1 MIPFETANIQA
12 YRLLLRIE
20 IALREL
26 IRRAYQDEFGA
37 RWRRRIPGDL
47 LRKIRESESTDAA
60 KKQFGFRRLGPLYYL
75 TFGELLTLLDQKTCA
90 PILARLGGPSFVSQV
105 ANLSGPRNAISH
117 ARAVSS
123 AALAAAEAL
132 YAQLESAYS
141 PSGLAALL
149 RSPDVGL
156 DPHDIRSRC
165 AAWLRRLHQDV
176 AQLHTPLD
184 PMPDHQIAVNQ
195 YWWGNAQFA
204 GFDTNSVD
212 EIAKLVRAYN
222 ALPPGIGVAAD
233 RRRFVTQNDLQ
244 NKLQIAIQLVT
255 MAGDEH
261 ANP

>member
-26 IRRAYQDEFGA
+26 IRRAYQDEFGD

-141 PSGLAALL
+141 QAGWPRYYGPRMSASTLTTFGHAARHGCAAFTRTSPNSTLRL
-149 RSPDVGL
+149 TPCQTTRSPLTNIGGAMPSSLGL
-156 DPHDIRSRC
+156 
-165 AAWLRRLHQDV
+165 
-176 AQLHTPLD
+176 TP
-184 PMPDHQIAVNQ
+184 
-195 YWWGNAQFA
+195 
-204 GFDTNSVD
+204 T
-212 EIAKLVRAYN
+212 R
-222 ALPPGIGVAAD
+222 
-233 RRRFVTQNDLQ
+233 
-244 NKLQIAIQLVT
+244 
-255 MAGDEH
+255 
-261 ANP
+261 